1 MKFLVVD
8 TPYKNGKQRNIMFAT
23 NNRQKAIRVS
33 RESGLGVSVIEIS
46 DNAGNDMVKN
56 DKIEGD
62 TKENEPVVFDYK
74 SDISLTQVNLC
85 HNAQCTNEATR
96 GLKAVL
102 TGKWLFFFNNSKS

>member
-8 TPYKNGKQRNIMFAT
+8 TAYKNGKERNIMFAT
-23 NNRQKAIRVS
+23 SNRQKAIRVS

-46 DNAGNDMVKN
+46 DNAGSDIVKN
-56 DKIEGD
+56 EKIEGD
-62 TKENEPVVFDYK
+62 TKENKPVVFVFDYK

-85 HNAQCTNEATR
+85 HNAQCTDEATR

-102 TGKWLFFFNNSKS
+102 TGKWLVVFNNS